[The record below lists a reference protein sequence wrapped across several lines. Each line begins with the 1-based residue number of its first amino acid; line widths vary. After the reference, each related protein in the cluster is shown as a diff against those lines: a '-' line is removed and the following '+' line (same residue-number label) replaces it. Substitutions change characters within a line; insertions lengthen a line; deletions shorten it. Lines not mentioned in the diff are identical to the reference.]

1 VTSRGRWQSCRPLIV
16 VSLLFAACS
25 ALPSPTVT
33 QHQSVEPP
41 ATEVASPQP
50 TSPLVSPGGDVFSVS
65 GVQAIQVALI
75 VRFVTAFNAAD
86 LDTALGLMTDDP
98 EMSDCDFERHEVVDM
113 QGKARI
119 RAWLGQR
126 FADHDRMVIGGIFN
140 VNPDSDRAVGVEF
153 SNRVSDTIVR
163 LGAVGGVIPGVVAKV
178 VFDADGHRIATF
190 ANGPFGADPAVVAR
204 LCSVAVTP

>member
-1 VTSRGRWQSCRPLIV
+1 VTSRGRLQSCRPVL

-33 QHQSVEPP
+33 QQPSVESP
-41 ATEVASPQP
+41 AAEAASPQT
-50 TSPLVSPGGDVFSVS
+50 TSPLVSPVGDVFSVS
-65 GVQAIQVALI
+65 GVQAIQVDLI

-98 EMSDCDFERHEVVDM
+98 GMSDCDFERHVVVDM

-119 RAWLGQR
+119 RAWLRQR
-126 FADHDRMVIGGIFN
+126 FADHDRMVIGRIFN
-140 VNPDSDRAVGVEF
+140 MNPDSDRAVGVEF
-153 SNRVSDTIVR
+153 ANRVSDTIVR

-178 VFDADGHRIATF
+178 VFDAAGHRIAKI
-190 ANGPFGADPAVVAR
+190 ANGPFGADPAVVAQ
-204 LCSVAVTP
+204 LCSVATPS